1 MKLKVTARAR
11 LHFGFLD
18 LSEDAGGRRF
28 GGLGMSLTAPRLVLR
43 LESAPGLEVVGPRGA
58 HLEAQAARIEAVA
71 ERVHRVLE
79 LRPHARFIIEE
90 TIPEHVGLGSGT
102 QTALAIA
109 TLIARQHG
117 IDQPVARLCALAGRA
132 QRSGVGFHLF
142 QSGGFVVEGGHARGS
157 AAFEVPPLLARHEVP
172 EDWRVVVALPATDHT
187 VSGEMEDEA
196 FRRLRP
202 ATVSTVERIARAVLT
217 RLLPALVSRD
227 LKSFGAALTETQ
239 ELVGRCF
246 APVQEGTFHPAGAL
260 LAARLKEAGACGV
273 GQSSWGPA
281 VYAFASDAAE
291 EERLAGLIARADP
304 GARILR
310 VRGLNHGAAL
320 VVQSEAEAERQG
332 VKAEAERQDAK
343 TEAEQ
348 SAGAK
353 PGPSAKAGG
362 NGSGRG
368 TKRPA
373 APRRARLAAGAAAT
387 RTGSRRRD
395 PRSRRD

>member
-1 MKLKVTARAR
+1 MKLKVTAHAR

-43 LESAPGLEVVGPRGA
+43 LEPAPGLQVVSPRGA
-58 HLEAQAARIEAVA
+58 RTDPQAARIEALA

-79 LRPHARFIIEE
+79 LKPRARIVIEE
-90 TIPEHVGLGSGT
+90 MIPEHVGLGSGT
-102 QTALAIA
+102 QTALALA
-109 TLIARQHG
+109 TLIARQHR

-142 QSGGFVVEGGHARGS
+142 QSGGFVVEGGHARGGV
-157 AAFEVPPLLARHEVP
+157 AFEVPPLLARHEIP
-172 EDWRVVVALPATDHT
+172 EDWRVVVALPVTDRT

-202 ATVSTVERIARAVLT
+202 ATATTVERISRLVLT

-246 APVQEGTFHPAGAL
+246 APVQEGEFHPAGAL
-260 LAARLKEAGACGV
+260 LAARLKEEGACGV

-281 VYAFASDAAE
+281 VYAFATDTAE
-291 EERLAGLIARADP
+291 EERLAGIIERADP
-304 GARILR
+304 GARVLR
-310 VRGLNHGAAL
+310 VRGLNRGAGL
-320 VVQSEAEAERQG
+320 VVQGSAAAERHADAAAQAG
-332 VKAEAERQDAK
+332 PHEAPA
-343 TEAEQ
+343 
-348 SAGAK
+348 AGRPRAT
-353 PGPSAKAGG
+353 AKAAG
-362 NGSGRG
+362 NGNGRAA
-368 TKRPA
+368 KRSA
-373 APRRARLAAGAAAT
+373 AAGRARRGRLTAGAAAT

-395 PRSRRD
+395 QRSRRG

>member
-1 MKLKVTARAR
+1 MNLRVTAHAR

-18 LSEDAGGRRF
+18 LSEEAGGRRF
-28 GGLGMSLTAPRLVLR
+28 GGLGMALTSPRLVLR
-43 LESAPGLEVVGPRGA
+43 LEPAPGLSVVGPRGA
-58 HLEAQAARIEAVA
+58 RHDPQAARIEAVA

-79 LRPHARFIIEE
+79 IKPHARMVIEE

-109 TLIARQHG
+109 TLIARQHR

-157 AAFEVPPLLARHEVP
+157 VAFEVPPLLARHDFP
-172 EDWRVVVALPATDHT
+172 DDWRVVVALPATDRT

-202 ATVSTVERIARAVLT
+202 AAATTVERIARAVLT

-246 APVQEGTFHPAGAL
+246 APVQDGEFHPAGAL
-260 LAARLKEAGACGV
+260 LATRLKEAGACGV

-281 VYAFASDAAE
+281 VYAFAGDAAE
-291 EERLAGLIARADP
+291 EERLAGIIVRADP
-304 GARILR
+304 GSRLLR
-310 VRGLNHGAAL
+310 VRGLNRGASL
-320 VVQSEAEAERQG
+320 VVQG
-332 VKAEAERQDAK
+332 
-343 TEAEQ
+343 EQ
-348 SAGAK
+348 AGTSK
-353 PGPSAKAGG
+353 SG
-362 NGSGRG
+362 NGR
-368 TKRPA
+368 A
-373 APRRARLAAGAAAT
+373 AKRRARAPRARLKAGAAAT

-395 PRSRRD
+395 QRSRRG